1 MKKFLIINADD
12 CGMCHAANMATFD
25 LFEKGG
31 ITSATIMTP
40 CGWAPEAL
48 AYAKAHPEFAFGTH
62 LTFTSE
68 WKKYR
73 WRPIS
78 RTCTDSLRDEYGLM
92 HFHCDGFE
100 ANAKADE
107 VEAEI
112 RAQIKFMQDLGVEP
126 SHIDNHMGSLYGLE
140 GFQNFLP
147 LVLKICAELGY
158 AFRLP
163 RKSHEERPAE
173 FIEHLEKMCAIADEF
188 NVPIIDYLWVH
199 NFKGPQSESYESFR
213 DYMYTR
219 FENCPE
225 GIVETYIHPAVECDE
240 LKNTSSLWRNRVW
253 EYQLFADPATR
264 KHIEQNNIKLI
275 SYRDL
280 AAARAELAAE

>member
-12 CGMCHAANMATFD
+12 TGMCHAANLAVFD

-48 AYAKAHPEFAFGTH
+48 MYAKEHPEFAFGVH

-68 WKKYR
+68 WRKYR
-73 WRPIS
+73 WRPVY
-78 RTCTDSLRDEYGLM
+78 TGCTDSLRDEYGYM

-100 ANAKADE
+100 ENAKAEE

-112 RAQIKFMQDLGVEP
+112 RAQIAFAKKFGMEP
-126 SHIDNHMGSLYGLE
+126 SHLDNHMGSLYGLE
-140 GFQNFLP
+140 GIQNFLP
-147 LVLKICAELGY
+147 LVFKLCAEYGY
-158 AFRLP
+158 GFRFP
-163 RKSHEERPAE
+163 RFGEEGMGPE
-173 FIEHLEKMCAIADEF
+173 FNAYLSEMAKEADAL

-199 NFKGPQSESYESFR
+199 NFKGPQGESFENFR

-225 GIVETYIHPAVECDE
+225 GVVETYIHPAVECDE

-253 EYQLFADPATR
+253 EYQLFADPRTR
-264 KHIEQNNIKLI
+264 KHIEQCGIELI

-280 AAARAELAAE
+280 PRARAELAAQ